1 MRKQEELKD
10 DVKYVKVP
18 EALYYELLSETE
30 QKEKAYHEKVVVPV
44 TASVAA
50 PSHPKAAAAAIAHHD
65 TPPQHHET
73 PKHKETVKH

>member
-30 QKEKAYHEKVVVPV
+30 QKEKAYHEKVAAP
-44 TASVAA
+44 VAA
-50 PSHPKAAAAAIAHHD
+50 PSHPKAAATAV
-65 TPPQHHET
+65 
-73 PKHKETVKH
+73 KHKVTPEKAPVQHPVI